1 MIRTGRM
8 NVKLYFEYFV
18 GIKKAAFCKAA
29 LRIKQI
35 TSSSNAQYL

>member
-8 NVKLYFEYFV
+8 NIKLYFEYFT

-29 LRIKQI
+29 LRTEQI
-35 TSSSNAQYL
+35 TLSSNA